1 MNRGHHMQSA
11 ALKASGWLQGRG
23 RKGALQAA
31 MHLSTLEAGAAAAG
45 SWLGRGRCS
54 RGGPIRALIPSTPAR
69 VASALRGGRLYRA
82 VTCPVSLL

>member
-1 MNRGHHMQSA
+1 MNRGPHLRWA
-11 ALKASGWLQGRG
+11 ALKASDWLQGRG

-31 MHLSTLEAGAAAAG
+31 VHLSTLEAGAAAAG

-69 VASALRGGRLYRA
+69 VASSLPGGRLYRA
-82 VTCPVSLL
+82 VTRPVSLL

>member
-1 MNRGHHMQSA
+1 MRRA
-11 ALKASGWLQGRG
+11 ALKASGRLQGRG

-31 MHLSTLEAGAAAAG
+31 MHPSTLEAGAAAAG

-54 RGGPIRALIPSTPAR
+54 RGGPIRALIPSNPAR
-69 VASALRGGRLYRA
+69 VASALPGGRLYRA